1 MSLFKASLWFAI
13 GTFFSRLFGLL
24 RESVTAGVFGAGV
37 ALDAFFVANRIPNML
52 REMLAEGA
60 LGSSFTKVFS
70 EVWEKDQRKAT
81 SLLKDSLR
89 LFLSVSVVICLLGIV
104 LAPYLVQS
112 MTMIGDES
120 FENINFFNQT
130 VGLTRL
136 LFPFIGMMIM
146 GAIAGGVLHQQGR
159 FFISSLSPIALNI
172 GYLLGALVFASY
184 LEEKNFSW
192 LESYVASPGITGL
205 ALGVLLGGFL
215 QCLIQ
220 FLGIK
225 KEPFSF
231 FSKKQALKSLGFSW
245 SPELKKIL
253 TLMGPMVI
261 ASSAG
266 QINVFI
272 NTNFA
277 TSLETGAVT
286 WLTFS
291 FRLLQ
296 LPIGIFAVAVGSVA
310 LPAFTR
316 LISAHNGQCSE
327 EASCELFKMSE
338 FMLWLMLPCFTLL
351 LCNSEQIISLLFEHG
366 QFSHADAIKTSE
378 ALYYYSFGLMGYGL
392 IKVLTSFYYALERT
406 SYAMK
411 VSLFGIVINFT
422 LNYTLVDHFG
432 HKGLAMTA
440 SGLLSINAIG
450 LMIGLRK
457 ENLTIPGRSLT
468 YGLSLMLSALILSLG
483 AQRLGA
489 YCLSFIQIP
498 PDWPIKIK
506 AAISLLVSGTL
517 IGLIFAIL
525 GMLRV
530 GKRPKEAL
538 SMLKSIKR
546 KR

>member
-1 MSLFKASLWFAI
+1 
-13 GTFFSRLFGLL
+13 
-24 RESVTAGVFGAGV
+24 
-37 ALDAFFVANRIPNML
+37 ML

-70 EVWEKDQRKAT
+70 EVWEKDSEKAKT
-81 SLLKDSLR
+81 LLKDALI
-89 LFLSVSVVICLLGIV
+89 LFLTVSLVISLIGIILG
-104 LAPYLVQS
+104 PYLVQS
-112 MTMIGDES
+112 MTMIGDDTLDEAS
-120 FENINFFNQT
+120 FFKQT

-159 FFISSLSPIALNI
+159 FFISSLSPIALNV
-172 GYLLGALVFASY
+172 GYLLGALGFASY
-184 LEEKNFSW
+184 LESKNYPW
-192 LESYVASPGITGL
+192 IDQYVASPGITGL
-205 ALGVLLGGFL
+205 ALGVLLGGL
-215 QCLIQ
+215 MQCIIQ
-220 FLGIK
+220 FIGIR
-225 KEPFSF
+225 
-231 FSKKQALKSLGFSW
+231 KKQLELEQYFKSLKSISFSW

-316 LISAHNGQCSE
+316 LISAHDGKCSK
-327 EASCELFKMSE
+327 EASRELFKMGE
-338 FMLWLMLPCFTLL
+338 FMLWLMLPCCAFLL
-351 LCNSEQIISLLFEHG
+351 GSAEQVISLLFEHG
-366 QFSHADAIKTSE
+366 QFSHNDAIKTSE
-378 ALYYYSFGLMGYGL
+378 ALHYYSFGLMGYGL

-406 SYAMK
+406 NYAMK
-411 VSLFGIVINFT
+411 VSLVGIFINFS
-422 LNYTLVDHFG
+422 LNYILVEHFG
-432 HKGLAMTA
+432 HKGLAITA
-440 SGLLSINAIG
+440 SALLSINAIC
-450 LMIGLRK
+450 LMLGLRK
-457 ENLTIPGRSLT
+457 ENLEVPRRSIAL
-468 YGLSLMLSALILSLG
+468 GLSLMLLAFILSIG
-483 AQRLGA
+483 AQKFGVHL
-489 YCLSFIQIP
+489 LSLLEIP
-498 PDWPIKIK
+498 DNWPHKIK

-517 IGLIFAIL
+517 IGLVFITL

-538 SMLKSIKR
+538 AMLKSLKR